1 MCNIS
6 ANLNTMWVCALVCSC
21 LSVQQHL
28 VCVAS
33 DQKQDPVG
41 IYLCSFSVCRHSTTS
56 SQFLPLGVMK
66 SSGKVCH
73 LQTTTLK
80 QNYSVQHTVKSSDL
94 CTMKL
99 NEFHRNIWQQK
110 PVGLML
116 KTITSGTSK
125 GTSWLLVFRIS
136 ANSCNVLSRG
146 IIFSSCILFQT
157 PSARCQSP
165 FISVEFWLIE
175 KQWLS

>member
-6 ANLNTMWVCALVCSC
+6 ANLNTQCECVPLSAAVSLSNTPRVRDSARTLLATRNKTLWVFTFV
-21 LSVQQHL
+21 LSQSAGTQQHL
-28 VCVAS
+28 LS
-33 DQKQDPVG
+33 ISFYHWGDEEFREGLSSPNHSFKTKLLSSKQ
-41 IYLCSFSVCRHSTTS
+41 
-56 SQFLPLGVMK
+56 M
-66 SSGKVCH
+66 
-73 LQTTTLK
+73 
-80 QNYSVQHTVKSSDL
+80 VKSSDP

-99 NEFHRNIWQQK
+99 NEFHRNIWQQN

-165 FISVEFWLIE
+165 FISVEF
-175 KQWLS
+175 